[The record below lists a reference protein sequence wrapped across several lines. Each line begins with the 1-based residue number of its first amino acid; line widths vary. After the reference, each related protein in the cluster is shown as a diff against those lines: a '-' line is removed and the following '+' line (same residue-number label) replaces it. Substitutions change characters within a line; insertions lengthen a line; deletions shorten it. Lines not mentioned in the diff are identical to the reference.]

1 MSDSKGVLKFKEGFN
16 CAQSVIY
23 NYNEMLDVPVDTAL
37 KLASGFGAGIAR
49 TQNICGAISG
59 GVLVLNSIYGT
70 GENNNPEIRDKLYK
84 KIQLLTGHFEKEYQT
99 VICKDLLVG
108 CGLLTKAGQK
118 RFGEE
123 KMINRCYGYVD
134 KIISIL
140 DEIIEE

>member
-23 NYNEMLDVPVDTAL
+23 HYNERLDIPVDTAL

-49 TQNICGAISG
+49 TQNVCGAISG
-59 GVLVLNSIYGT
+59 GVLVLNSIYGA
-70 GENNNPEIRDKLYK
+70 GENDNPEIRNRLYE
-84 KIQLLTGHFEKEYQT
+84 KIQLLTDRFEKEHNT
-99 VICKDLLVG
+99 VNCKDLLDG
-108 CGLLTKAGQK
+108 CELQSEDGQK

-134 KIISIL
+134 KVISIL
-140 DEIIEE
+140 EEII